1 MKTSHLILFLLLFWI
16 ILLFYKRREYFS
28 HSSGHVKAGKIKL
41 TRSSLGSLVNP
52 KSTTAGSRYQEL
64 YESGK
69 CSSHF
74 LPPAYARKGTEQAG
88 NIKYCQCDQSGDVP
102 GGLIPARNMP
112 GFACSKDDF
121 TRGATT

>member
-16 ILLFYKRREYFS
+16 IILFYKRREYFS
-28 HSSGHVKAGKIKL
+28 HNSGHVTAGKIKL
-41 TRSSLGSLVNP
+41 TKSSLGPLL
-52 KSTTAGSRYQEL
+52 KSKDVITNNRYQEL

-74 LPPAYARKGTEQAG
+74 LPPAYARKGTDQAG
-88 NIKYCQCDQSGDVP
+88 NIKYCQCDQTGGVA

-121 TRGATT
+121 TRGMTT